1 MPKLEP
7 RTYETVDELE
17 RRLRGAEAQAASLE
31 GTESS
36 SP

>member
-17 RRLRGAEAQAASLE
+17 RRLRGAEAQAALE